1 MSAREN
7 DLLRIQEIYDIA
19 TQTIAQLDELRLT
32 REQFVHPSTTQQLLI
47 GEGLTNRVLRAAEEG
62 GRLSEAFRAYG
73 FELREMSGL
82 RNRLAHAYGTVDL
95 HMIWEVLQSD
105 FPKLVESPPLPIG
118 RGRRSGARF
127 PTGLSSA
134 RSWMRPFA
142 MEWCATIIRG
152 KDEIGGSSE
161 RDGCDEYAACHG
173 LHR

>member
-82 RNRLAHAYGTVDL
+82 RNRLAYCADRDIRLTAT
-95 HMIWEVLQSD
+95 WQSAAAEAGE
-105 FPKLVESPPLPIG
+105 FESSDQP
-118 RGRRSGARF
+118 RKA
-127 PTGLSSA
+127 
-134 RSWMRPFA
+134 
-142 MEWCATIIRG
+142 
-152 KDEIGGSSE
+152 
-161 RDGCDEYAACHG
+161 
-173 LHR
+173 

>member
-105 FPKLVESPPLPIG
+105 FPKLVEGCVAYCADRDIRLTATWQSTAAEAG
-118 RGRRSGARF
+118 EF
-127 PTGLSSA
+127 ESSDQPRKA
-134 RSWMRPFA
+134 
-142 MEWCATIIRG
+142 
-152 KDEIGGSSE
+152 
-161 RDGCDEYAACHG
+161 
-173 LHR
+173 